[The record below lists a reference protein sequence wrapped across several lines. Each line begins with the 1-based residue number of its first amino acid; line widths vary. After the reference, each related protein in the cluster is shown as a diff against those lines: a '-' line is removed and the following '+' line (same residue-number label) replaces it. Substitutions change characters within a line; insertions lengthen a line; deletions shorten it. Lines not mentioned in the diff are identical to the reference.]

1 MKSQLIAFSSIM
13 VLSTAAFADE
23 SNVNFP
29 AKDNQ
34 DPLFIKKC
42 EEFRQAKADKDI
54 DTLMSFVPKHF
65 KDTEDEQ
72 KRAIAYLS
80 KKADKFQKYVTSP
93 EFKILSQKLSTE
105 TKPLFAQV
113 KIEARYDEKNLVTDG
128 CGFKYTKEDGWII
141 IVASS

>member
-1 MKSQLIAFSSIM
+1 MKSQLIALSSIIF
-13 VLSTAAFADE
+13 LSTAAFADE
-23 SNVNFP
+23 SNVNLP

-42 EEFRQAKADKDI
+42 EEFRQAKADKNI

-65 KDTEDEQ
+65 KDTEDEK

-80 KKADKFQKYVTSP
+80 KEAEKFQEYAQDPNFEITSI
-93 EFKILSQKLSTE
+93 KIST
-105 TKPLFAQV
+105 KAPKKNASV
-113 KIEARYDEKNLVTDG
+113 RIEAKSGDKRSYSSGCAFEK
-128 CGFKYTKEDGWII
+128 TKADGWII

>member
-13 VLSTAAFADE
+13 FLSTAAFANE

-65 KDTEDEQ
+65 KDTEEEK

-80 KKADKFQKYVTSP
+80 KEAEKFQEYAQDPNFEITSI
-93 EFKILSQKLSTE
+93 KIST
-105 TKPLFAQV
+105 KAPKKNASV
-113 KIEARYDEKNLVTDG
+113 RIEAKSGDKRSYSTGCAFEK
-128 CGFKYTKEDGWII
+128 TKNGWMI

>member
-13 VLSTAAFADE
+13 VLSTAAFANE

-54 DTLMSFVPKHF
+54 DTLMSFVPKQF
-65 KDTEDEQ
+65 KDTEEEK

-80 KKADKFQKYVTSP
+80 KEAEKFQEYAQDPNFEITSI
-93 EFKILSQKLSTE
+93 KIST
-105 TKPLFAQV
+105 KAPKKNASV
-113 KIEARYDEKNLVTDG
+113 RIEAKSGDKRSYSTGCAFEK
-128 CGFKYTKEDGWII
+128 TKNGWMI

>member
-1 MKSQLIAFSSIM
+1 MKSQLIALSSIM
-13 VLSTAAFADE
+13 VLSTAAFANE

-65 KDTEDEQ
+65 KDTEDEK

-80 KKADKFQKYVTSP
+80 KKAEKFQKYVTSP
-93 EFKILSQKLSTE
+93 EFKVLSQKLSTE
-105 TKPLFAQV
+105 SKSNYAQV
-113 KIEARYDEKNLVTDG
+113 DIRAQYGEKNSCLTAVYLNLLKKTVG
-128 CGFKYTKEDGWII
+128 
-141 IVASS
+141 

>member
-1 MKSQLIAFSSIM
+1 MKSQLIALSSIIF
-13 VLSTAAFADE
+13 LSTAAFADE

-65 KDTEDEQ
+65 KDTEDEK
-72 KRAIAYLS
+72 KRSIAYLS
-80 KKADKFQKYVTSP
+80 KKAEKFQKYVTSP
-93 EFKILSQKLSTE
+93 EFEVLSQKISTE

-113 KIEARYDEKNLVTDG
+113 KIEAKYGEKNLVSDG
-128 CGFKYTKEDGWII
+128 CGFKYTKKDGWII

>member
-13 VLSTAAFADE
+13 FLSTSAFADE

-42 EEFRQAKADKDI
+42 EEFRKAKADKDI

-65 KDTEDEQ
+65 KDTEDEK

-80 KKADKFQKYVTSP
+80 KKAEKFQKYVTSP
-93 EFKILSQKLSTE
+93 EFEVLSQKLSTE
-105 TKPLFAQV
+105 SKSNYAQV
-113 KIEARYDEKNLVTDG
+113 DIRAQYGEKKFVSDG
-128 CGFKYTKEDGWII
+128 CVFELTKEDGWII
-141 IVASS
+141 IIASS